1 MLNNWKD
8 RVSGYVRGTIEHENF
23 LLLDGQYDSEYI
35 FYIARQRR
43 ETEYYQSARFFPREA
58 GRYER
63 PGRTHDPRYAERV
76 ASHQHYYKPTT
87 DEERYRFAARR
98 EVVEEHGFYSGYD
111 QPHSRRDYHRY
122 PPAPPVTYPPVHPWG
137 STPYYQQYTNHDRG
151 LYRPSPAELMREGG
165 YTPSIL
171 AFHLCISCMP
181 LVLQSYT
188 LLSVV
193 ETEAQR
199 QGVTR
204 WEEEE
209 EYVAAQAAEESTG
222 RLGDV
227 SRLTGEVEPEAYCYS
242 RSF

>member
-8 RVSGYVRGTIEHENF
+8 RVSGYVRGTIERRQQAVQACRDAVHAER
-23 LLLDGQYDSEYI
+23 D
-35 FYIARQRR
+35 RQRR
-43 ETEYYQSARFFPREA
+43 ETEYYQSARFFRREA

-76 ASHQHYYKPTT
+76 AYHQHYYKPIT

-137 STPYYQQYTNHDRG
+137 STPYYQQYTNHDRE

-171 AFHLCISCMP
+171 HK
-181 LVLQSYT
+181 
-188 LLSVV
+188 
-193 ETEAQR
+193 
-199 QGVTR
+199 QGR
-204 WEEEE
+204 R
-209 EYVAAQAAEESTG
+209 Y
-222 RLGDV
+222 R
-227 SRLTGEVEPEAYCYS
+227 RY
-242 RSF
+242 